1 VLKVGWFTSGR
12 GPGSLALL
20 TAACEAIESGRLPI
34 EIAYVFCNRERGEH
48 EPADRLLDFAVA
60 AGLPV
65 ITLSSTLFRR
75 STGGAPA
82 RAGQPL
88 PAWRGEYD
96 RAIWERIQSLGTGT
110 AVLAGYQLIAPELCR
125 HMDLINLHPAAP
137 GGPAGLWQDVIW
149 QLIAGQ
155 AEQSGITIF
164 RAIPDLDA
172 GPAISFCRYSLRDE
186 GIDPL
191 WTAARAQA
199 AETLRSEQG
208 EDLALFQEIRRRGA
222 SRETPLLLAT
232 LAALASR
239 SLRLVDGRPVTA
251 DGAPVAALDLTDEVE
266 RALDSGR

>member
-1 VLKVGWFTSGR
+1 VKVGWFTSGR

-48 EPADRLLDFAVA
+48 EPADRLLDFATA
-60 AGLPV
+60 HGLTAV
-65 ITLSSTLFRR
+65 TLSSAEFRR

-82 RAGQPL
+82 RAGQLL
-88 PAWRGEYD
+88 PGWRGDYD
-96 RAIWERIQSLGTGT
+96 RAIWERIQPFGTAT

-125 HMDLINLHPAAP
+125 LMDLINLHPAAP
-137 GGPAGLWQDVIW
+137 GGPTGLWQDVIW

-155 AEQSGITIF
+155 AKESGITIF
-164 RAIPDLDA
+164 RAIPALDA
-172 GPAISFCRYSLRDE
+172 GPALSFCRYNLRDE

-191 WTAARAQA
+191 WAAARAHDG
-199 AETLRSEQG
+199 ESLRSEEG
-208 EDLALFQEIRRRGA
+208 ENLALFQEIRRRGA

-239 SLRLVDGRPVTA
+239 SLRLADGQPVRA
-251 DGAPVAALDLTDEVE
+251 DGAPAAALDLTAEVE
-266 RALDSGR
+266 RALASGG